1 MGKNTACS
9 SETVLKLNQL
19 KHLRGKI
26 TYQNVLQSL
35 GDSAFGLVLLFFSL
49 PSALPLASIPSV
61 SVIFSIPILLFS
73 AQMIVG
79 RKTLWLPPSLARRTI
94 SHQVLMKISQ
104 KSIPYLMKINH
115 LLKPR
120 WLFMTGRVME
130 IINGMV
136 IFCLATLLMLPIPF
150 SNFFFAGLLILFSL
164 GVIEKDGVLITL
176 AYAGSIIYISFI
188 YLLVV
193 ASVKH
198 ILTFI

>member
-1 MGKNTACS
+1 MRKNTSCS
-9 SETVLKLNQL
+9 SATVLKLNQL

-49 PSALPLASIPSV
+49 PSALPLASIPSI

-73 AQMIVG
+73 GQMILG
-79 RKTLWLPPSLARRTI
+79 RKTLWLPSILAKRAVSRQALT
-94 SHQVLMKISQ
+94 KISQ
-104 KSIPYLMKINH
+104 KATPYLIKINH

-120 WLFMTGRVME
+120 WLFMTSRVME
-130 IINGMV
+130 IINGIV
-136 IFCLATLLMLPIPF
+136 IFCLALLLMFPIPF

-164 GVIEKDGVLITL
+164 GIIEKDGILIAL
-176 AYAGSIIYISFI
+176 AYVASIVYVSFI

-193 ASVKH
+193 AAIQH
-198 ILTFI
+198 ILALI